1 MRSSNVCRRTI
12 RTTGSGARR
21 TRSHLCPS
29 PVPRSA
35 RTPRRITRVRAP
47 AAPGWSRCRTAC
59 SHAGTEP
66 TIVSSLERILPFL
79 RPIQDLLI
87 DPDITEV
94 MVNAGG
100 RRIFV
105 ERGGVVDPVP
115 SRTVD
120 EKLLTVAIK
129 NIARTCGDEISEEEP
144 ILDARL
150 EDGSRVAAMFPP
162 CSVGGATLTIR
173 RFSRRYSLDDLV
185 DVGSVPLDAAALL
198 RRGVASRQNVLISG
212 GTGTGKTTL
221 LNALAATIPD
231 TDRIAL
237 IEETSE
243 ILLEKPNYVRF
254 EARKGRA
261 PFGGT
266 APLPPVTIAD
276 LLRATLRHRPD
287 RIIVGEVRGAEAFDL
302 LQALNTGHLG
312 SLSTIHGNSADQALT
327 RLAHCVLTA
336 NVGLPHRSIREANAL
351 AIHMVVH
358 IARVDGR
365 RRVTEFLAVRGF
377 DGPADRF
384 VLEPES
390 LHTIDASE
398 GAFV

>member
-1 MRSSNVCRRTI
+1 
-12 RTTGSGARR
+12 
-21 TRSHLCPS
+21 
-29 PVPRSA
+29 
-35 RTPRRITRVRAP
+35 
-47 AAPGWSRCRTAC
+47 
-59 SHAGTEP
+59 
-66 TIVSSLERILPFL
+66 VSSLERILPFL

-198 RRGVASRQNVLISG
+198 RRAVASRQNVLISG

-312 SLSTIHGNSADQALT
+312 SMTTIHSNSAEQALT
-327 RLAHCVLTA
+327 RLAHCVVSGTA
-336 NVGLPHRSIREANAL
+336 GLPHASVREAIAL
-351 AIHMVVH
+351 AIDLVVH
-358 IARVDGR
+358 IAREAGQR
-365 RRVTEFLAVRGF
+365 RITELLAVRRY
-377 DGPADRF
+377 DAKPDRF
-384 VLEPES
+384 EVEHLYTHGIP
-390 LHTIDASE
+390 
-398 GAFV
+398 GR

>member
-1 MRSSNVCRRTI
+1 
-12 RTTGSGARR
+12 
-21 TRSHLCPS
+21 
-29 PVPRSA
+29 
-35 RTPRRITRVRAP
+35 
-47 AAPGWSRCRTAC
+47 
-59 SHAGTEP
+59 
-66 TIVSSLERILPFL
+66 VSSLERILPFL

-105 ERGGVVDPVP
+105 ERGGVVDRVP

-185 DVGSVPLDAAALL
+185 DVGSVPVDAAALL
-198 RRGVASRQNVLISG
+198 RSAVASRQNVLISG

-312 SLSTIHGNSADQALT
+312 SMTTIHSNSAEQALT
-327 RLAHCVLTA
+327 RLAHCVVSGTA
-336 NVGLPHRSIREANAL
+336 GLPHASVREAIAL
-351 AIHMVVH
+351 AIDLVVH
-358 IARVDGR
+358 IAREAGQR
-365 RRVTEFLAVRGF
+365 RITELLAVRRY
-377 DGPADRF
+377 DAKPDRF
-384 VLEPES
+384 EVEHLYTHGIP
-390 LHTIDASE
+390 
-398 GAFV
+398 GR